1 MRPNKLLMLG
11 FASLSAN
18 LHFIYFSRLGREAQQ
33 IIPVGLRFAQR
44 QPTFYLA
51 QPTALYFLL
60 SPHFASLHA
69 GYARYIKN
77 FSLDKA
83 YPELALKTFRRI
95 FNRDTDV
102 MVFVSSRLIF
112 H

>member
-1 MRPNKLLMLG
+1 MDLLIYGSPAILLRKIPGMT
-11 FASLSAN
+11 ASLSER
-18 LHFIYFSRLGREAQQ
+18 RLGREAQQ
-33 IIPVGLRFAQR
+33 TIPVGLRFAQR

-83 YPELALKTFRRI
+83 YPEFALLT
-95 FNRDTDV
+95 
-102 MVFVSSRLIF
+102 SAALSR
-112 H
+112 